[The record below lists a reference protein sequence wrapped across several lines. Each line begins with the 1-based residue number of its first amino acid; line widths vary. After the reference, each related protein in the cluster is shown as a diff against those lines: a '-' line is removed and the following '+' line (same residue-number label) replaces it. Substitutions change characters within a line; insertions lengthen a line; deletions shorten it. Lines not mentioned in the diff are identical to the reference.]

1 MRKVASL
8 NTMTVL
14 LKAMAQSSRLRVL
27 ALLYHE
33 DLTVSELTFILD
45 KSRFLVSWHLRLL
58 YEARLVERYQKGE
71 EVYFKLCHGCWDK
84 DIVMAAILALPESDV
99 MLAHDLAR
107 LVDLKKQHQKKIE
120 KHFLQNAAQWDALR
134 LSSYIADYVVE
145 NALLEIVGNKPF
157 EAMLDIGA
165 GTGSVLK
172 LFSGLYTHAVEIAI
186 GSDALHLSVGN
197 TIFDLVILHWVS
209 HFLDRPQEIF
219 NEVARVLRPNG
230 RFLIVDFCFHKT
242 KSSHTHHAYMHL
254 GFSDLQ
260 IKQWLKNVG
269 LILEQTVCLVPM
281 QNENK
286 EGLMVKLW
294 LARDPRLLIDDIK
307 DKHVEFA

>member
-1 MRKVASL
+1 MKKVASL
-8 NTMTVL
+8 DAMTLL

-27 ALLYHE
+27 VLLYHE
-33 DLTVSELTFILD
+33 DLTVSELTFILG

-58 YEARLVERYQKGE
+58 YKARLVERYQKEE

-84 DIVMAAILALPESDV
+84 EIVMAAILSLPESDV
-99 MLAHDLAR
+99 MLGRDLAR
-107 LVDLKKQHQKKIE
+107 LVDLKEQHRKKIE
-120 KHFLQNAAQWDALR
+120 EYFLQNAAQWDALR
-134 LSSYIADYVVE
+134 LSYVADHVVE

-157 EAMLDIGA
+157 ETMLDIGT

-172 LFSGLYTHAVEIAI
+172 LFSGLYTYAVEIAI
-186 GSDALHLSVGN
+186 ESDALHLSVGN
-197 TIFDLVILHWVS
+197 TTFDLVILHWVS
-209 HFLDRPQEIF
+209 YFLDSPQRVF
-219 NEVARVLRPNG
+219 NEVARILRPNG

-242 KSSHTHHAYMHL
+242 KSSYAHHAYMRL
-254 GFSDLQ
+254 GFSNLQ
-260 IKQWLKNVG
+260 IKQWLKSVG
-269 LILEQTVCLVPM
+269 LILEKTVCLTPM

-286 EGLMVKLW
+286 KGLMVKLW